1 MLTVISNAGHI
12 FIVFLNTVHSHTRP
26 HITHYSPINI
36 HTNHILITY
45 PAYMIWI
52 LVDYV
57 PQNVCNDDYAFPA
70 AKTYDGEGYSLASLW
85 QATEFDHL

>member
-1 MLTVISNAGHI
+1 
-12 FIVFLNTVHSHTRP
+12 
-26 HITHYSPINI
+26 
-36 HTNHILITY
+36 
-45 PAYMIWI
+45 MIWI